1 MSNRKRL
8 DLANVVQDAS
18 ESLRSALPAGVDVR
32 LTADWGVV
40 AVEGDRSALRHL
52 VADLARVACGSRP
65 RPGTLRLRLA
75 RDPRPSALEPSPEC
89 PPPGGGYHAL
99 LITYRPE
106 PVAGRGNGSP
116 AIEVPDPAALDEVV
130 DAHDG
135 RLCLPDS
142 CGGGEVRLYLPAAP
156 ERRSPERLRREMLQ
170 TPVGSMPTGTETI
183 LLVDDDETLRRTG
196 KRILERL
203 GYRVLLAA
211 DGEEALEVHAS
222 RRGGIDLIVTDVRMP
237 RLGGLDLLQRLR
249 EMGAEVKV
257 LIASGSTGADE
268 EQRAETDGV
277 PMIAK
282 PWGLADFAGRVRR
295 VLDGEE

>member
-8 DLANVVQDAS
+8 DLVNVVQDAS

-32 LTADWGVV
+32 LTADWGVA

-52 VADLARVACGSRP
+52 VAGLARVACGARP

-75 RDPRPSALEPSPEC
+75 RAPRPSATDPSPGC
-89 PPPGGGYHAL
+89 AQPGGGYHAL

-106 PVAGRGNGSP
+106 PAAGRGNGHS
-116 AIEVPDPAALDEVV
+116 AIDVPDPAALDEVV

-135 RLCLPDS
+135 RLCLPAA
-142 CGGGEVRLYLPAAP
+142 CGAGEVRLYLPAAP
-156 ERRSPERLRREMLQ
+156 ERRSPERLRREMLE
-170 TPVGSMPTGTETI
+170 TPVGRMPTGSETI

-203 GYRVLLAA
+203 GYQVLLAA
-211 DGEEALEVHAS
+211 DGEEALEIHAS
-222 RRGGIDLIVTDVRMP
+222 RPGGIDLLVTDVRMP
-237 RLGGLDLLQRLR
+237 RLGGLELLQRLR
-249 EMGAEVKV
+249 AAGSEVKV
-257 LIASGSTGADE
+257 LVASGSTGVE
-268 EQRAETDGV
+268 EERRAEKEGV

-282 PWGLADFAGRVRR
+282 PWGLADFASRVRR